1 VKGGRNWVVM
11 LNNFIVNRLFFTNIQ
26 YLKVNYQIFS
36 NIFLNFKMKKILI
49 LLIFNTLYSFLLAQ
63 NLYFPPIIGNV
74 WETKTPASLGWC
86 DAKIP
91 ALYDFLS
98 QNNTKGFIVLKDGKI
113 VMEKYF
119 STFTQDS
126 FWYWASAGKTLTS
139 FTVGVAQQENLLKI
153 SDLSSKYLGKNWT
166 SLTAAQEDKITVR
179 HQLTMTT
186 GLDDSGVTADCT
198 LPSCLK
204 FKADAGTRWAYHN
217 APYTLLD
224 KVIESATGKTLNVY
238 LNTKVKVKIGLAGT
252 FIKSG
257 ENNVFYSTVRSMAR
271 FGLLLLNKGTW
282 DKTAILTDTAYFRQM
297 TNTSQTLN
305 PSYGYLTWL
314 NGKKSFIAP
323 GAQTVYP
330 IDLTPNAPK
339 DMYSALGKN
348 GQIINV
354 IPSQNLVLIRMGN
367 APENAPVP
375 IKFVNDMWAKLN
387 DVICNST
394 QVFDNQLNRNIFS
407 VFPNPTDGYLNI
419 KGEGLEQLVLFNA
432 QGLKVLEKTIP
443 VCTDFQLDISFLP
456 KGIYLLQ
463 VNRGGVEKV
472 ILE

>member
-1 VKGGRNWVVM
+1 MKK
-11 LNNFIVNRLFFTNIQ
+11 LLILF
-26 YLKVNYQIFS
+26 IFS
-36 NIFLNFKMKKILI
+36 ML
-49 LLIFNTLYSFLLAQ
+49 SHFLLAQ
-63 NLYFPPIIGNV
+63 NLYFPPLVGNT
-74 WETKTPASLGWC
+74 WESKTPTSLGWC
-86 DAKIP
+86 EAKIP

-126 FWYWASAGKTLTS
+126 FWYWASAGKTLTGL
-139 FTVGVAQQENLLKI
+139 TIGIAQQENLLKI

-166 SLTAAQEDKITVR
+166 SLTAAQEDKITIR

-186 GLDDSGVTADCT
+186 GLDDSGSLDCT
-198 LPSCLK
+198 LPTCLK
-204 FKADAGTRWAYHN
+204 FKADAGTRWTYHN

-224 KVIESATGKTLNVY
+224 KVIESATGKTLNTY
-238 LNTKVKVKIGLAGT
+238 LNTKIKVKIGLAGT
-252 FIKSG
+252 FIKTG
-257 ENNVFYSTVRSMAR
+257 ENNVFYSTVRGMAR

-282 DKTAILTDTAYFRQM
+282 DKTVILSDTVYFRQM

-323 GAQTVYP
+323 SAQTVFP
-330 IDLTPNAPK
+330 FDVTPNAPK

-348 GQIINV
+348 GQVINV

-367 APENAPVP
+367 SPDNGAVP

-387 DVICNST
+387 EIICNSI
-394 QVFDNQLNRNIFS
+394 QVADNQLDNNSFS
-407 VFPNPTDGYLNI
+407 VFPNPTNDYLNI
-419 KGEGLEQLVLFNA
+419 KGEDLEHLVLYNA
-432 QGLKVLEKTIP
+432 QGLKVLEKSTTIS
-443 VCTDFQLDISFLP
+443 TDFQLDISFLP

-463 VNRGGVEKV
+463 VNKKGVEKV
-472 ILE
+472 VLE

>member
-1 VKGGRNWVVM
+1 
-11 LNNFIVNRLFFTNIQ
+11 
-26 YLKVNYQIFS
+26 
-36 NIFLNFKMKKILI
+36 MKKIFI
-49 LLIFNTLYSFLLAQ
+49 LLYISLLSYLGNSQ
-63 NLYFPPIIGNV
+63 NLYFPPLTGNI
-74 WETKTPASLGWC
+74 WESKTPASLGWC
-86 DAKIP
+86 EDKIP

-119 STFTQDS
+119 ATFTQDS
-126 FWYWASAGKTLTS
+126 FWYWASAAKTLTG
-139 FTVGVAQQENLLKI
+139 FTIGIAQQENLLKI

-166 SLTAAQEDKITVR
+166 SLSAAQENKITVR

-186 GLDDSGVTADCT
+186 GLEDAGLTADCT

-204 FKADAGTRWAYHN
+204 FKADTGTRWAYHN

-224 KVIESATGKTLNVY
+224 KVIETATGKTLNQY

-257 ENNVFYSTVRSMAR
+257 DNNVFYSNVRSMAR

-297 TNTSQTLN
+297 TNSSQTFN

-323 GAQTVYP
+323 GAQTVFP

-348 GQIINV
+348 GQVINV

-367 APENAPVP
+367 APENLAVP

-387 DVICNST
+387 EITCNKI
-394 QVFDNQLNRNIFS
+394 QVADNQLDIKSFLA
-407 VFPNPTDGYLNI
+407 FPNPANDMLNI
-419 KGEGLEQLVLFNA
+419 EGEDIEQLSLFNL
-432 QGLKVLEKTIP
+432 QGTKVLEKTIP
-443 VCTDFQLDISFLP
+443 ISSNFQLDISFLP
-456 KGIYLLQ
+456 KGVYLLQ
-463 VNRGGVEKV
+463 VNKVAVQKV